1 MSHRLTPLEL
11 RTIQGL
17 LDIDRADDATIAR
30 TMKCSEVWIRKLRKR
45 NSITGTIVK
54 PGNPYGAVRLTDFH
68 RNVRHSSPGCPPSLT
83 HILIAQALLDHLA
96 SKNDLYQDEMQWWLL
111 DNFNLFVSIS
121 TISRALKG
129 VKWNKKSMGIIAT

>member
-68 RNVRHSSPGCPPSLT
+68 RN
-83 HILIAQALLDHLA
+83 ALLDHLA